1 MEKRLIMD
9 VVALVVT
16 FEITFEITLEVILY
30 GDYTSVIKSKD
41 HIVEQV
47 M

>member
-1 MEKRLIMD
+1 MA
-9 VVALVVT
+9 VVALEVT
-16 FEITFEITLEVILY
+16 DENTVEITPEAILY

-47 M
+47 ML